1 MKVALVRLSA
11 IGDCTLVLPVVR
23 ALLRQKPELELY
35 WIIGKAA
42 YSLLKDSAHPRLH
55 YIPIDKPK
63 SFSDYRKLK
72 KQLAEHSFDAVLAM
86 QASARANLMYPL
98 MRSPRKIG
106 FDKTRARDWQWLFTN
121 ERIDFSD
128 EHLHDSFKRFAELL
142 IQKKL
147 EVRTDDWLITLSHDN
162 ASAIATMSLPE
173 NYVVINPAA
182 SKLERCWS
190 TANKVQLI
198 QQIKERYQLPVVLT
212 GGPDKLDHELAQQIE
227 SRVDVINCV
236 GKTNL
241 QQLAVILHKAT
252 VCIAP
257 DTGPAHIANGVG
269 TPVIGLY
276 AVAPSK
282 LSGPYLNQ
290 KYTIDKFEQAVKQ
303 LLGKQLNEIGW
314 RTRVHNRQAMD
325 LISVDEVM
333 AKLSLIL
340 KA

>member
-63 SFSDYRKLK
+63 SLSDYRSLK

-98 MRSPRKIG
+98 IRSPRKIG

-142 IQKKL
+142 IQSKL
-147 EVRTDDWLITLSHDN
+147 EVSAEDWVIILPSD
-162 ASAIATMSLPE
+162 AVSSIADLQLPE
-173 NYVVINPAA
+173 RYVAINPAA

-190 TANKVQLI
+190 TANTVQLI
-198 QQIKERYQLPVVLT
+198 QQVRERYQLPIVLT

-227 SRVDVINCV
+227 SRVEVINCV

-252 VCIAP
+252 ACIAP

-269 TPVIGLY
+269 TPVIGFMPLLPVSY
-276 AVAPSK
+276 RGHISIK
-282 LSGPYLNQ
+282 NTLSINLS
-290 KYTIDKFEQAVKQ
+290 
-303 LLGKQLNEIGW
+303 
-314 RTRVHNRQAMD
+314 RQ
-325 LISVDEVM
+325 
-333 AKLSLIL
+333 
-340 KA
+340 

>member
-23 ALLRQKPELELY
+23 ALLRQNPELELH

-42 YSLLKDSAHPRLH
+42 YQLLKNSTHPRLH
-55 YIPIDKPK
+55 YLAIDKPK
-63 SFSDYRKLK
+63 SLSDYRALK
-72 KQLAEHSFDAVLAM
+72 KQLSGIQFDALLAM
-86 QASARANLMYPL
+86 QASARANLTYPL
-98 MRSPRKIG
+98 INCPRKIG

-121 ERIDFSD
+121 EKIDFAD
-128 EHLHDSFKRFAELL
+128 EHLHDSFKRFAERL
-142 IQKKL
+142 IQSKL
-147 EVRTDDWLITLSHDN
+147 EVSSEDWLITLSKE
-162 ASAIATMSLPE
+162 SVESIAELSLPE
-173 NYVVINPAA
+173 KYAVVNPAA

-190 TANKVQLI
+190 VDSYVQLI
-198 QQIKERYQLPVVLT
+198 QRIGEQYQLPVVLT
-212 GGPDKLDHELAQQIE
+212 GGPDQLDRELAEDIQQ
-227 SRVDVINCV
+227 RTDVISCV

-241 QQLAVILHKAT
+241 QQLGAILQKAD

-290 KYTIDKFEQAVKQ
+290 AYTIDKFEQAVNQ
-303 LLGKQLNEIGW
+303 ILGKSLDQISW

-325 LISVDEVM
+325 LIEVNEVM
-333 AKLSLIL
+333 ANIGSIL
-340 KA
+340 K

>member
-23 ALLRQKPELELY
+23 ALLRHKPELELY

-55 YIPIDKPK
+55 YVPIDKPK
-63 SFSDYRKLK
+63 RIADYRALK
-72 KQLAEHSFDAVLAM
+72 KQLSGIQFDAVLAI
-86 QASARANLMYPL
+86 QASARANLIYPL
-98 MRSPRKIG
+98 IRCARKIG
-106 FDKTRARDWQWLFTN
+106 FDKTRARDWQWMFTN
-121 ERIDFSD
+121 EKIDFAD
-128 EHLHDSFKRFAELL
+128 EHLHDSFKRFAEQLT
-142 IQKKL
+142 QSKL
-147 EVRTDDWLITLSHDN
+147 EVTNDDWLIDLSEEAQQSIVELN
-162 ASAIATMSLPE
+162 LPE
-173 NYVVINPAA
+173 NYIVVNPAA

-190 TANKVQLI
+190 TANTVQLI
-198 QQIKERYQLPVVLT
+198 QQIKEHYQLPTVLT
-212 GGPDKLDHELAQQIE
+212 GGPDKLDHELAQEIE
-227 SRVDVINCV
+227 SQVYVINCV

-241 QQLAVILHKAT
+241 QQLAAILQKGK

-290 KYTIDKFEQAVKQ
+290 EYTIDKFESAVQ
-303 LLGKQLNEIGW
+303 QFLGKSIDQAGW

-333 AKLSLIL
+333 AKLSLL
-340 KA
+340 MPE

>member
-23 ALLRQKPELELY
+23 ALLRQRPELELY

-63 SFSDYRKLK
+63 SLSDYRSLK

-98 MRSPRKIG
+98 IRCPRKIG

-121 ERIDFSD
+121 ERIEFCD
-128 EHLHDSFKRFAELL
+128 EHLHDSFKRFAEQLT
-142 IQKKL
+142 QDKL
-147 EVRTDDWLITLSHDN
+147 EVSADDWLITFSHD
-162 ASAIATMSLPE
+162 SANSIANMSLPE
-173 NYVVINPAA
+173 KYVVINPAA

-190 TANKVQLI
+190 TANAVQLI
-198 QQIKERYQLPVVLT
+198 QQIEERYQLPVVLS
-212 GGPDKLDHELAQQIE
+212 GGPDKLDHELAHQIE
-227 SRVDVINCV
+227 SQVDVINCV

-241 QQLAVILHKAT
+241 QQLAAILHKAT

-290 KYTIDKFEQAVKQ
+290 EYTIDKFEQAVKQ

-325 LISVDEVM
+325 LIGVDEVM

-340 KA
+340 KT

>member
-35 WIIGKAA
+35 WIIGKVAH
-42 YSLLKDSAHPRLH
+42 SLLKDSTHPRLH
-55 YIPIDKPK
+55 YIPIDKPR
-63 SFSDYRKLK
+63 SFSDYRNLK
-72 KQLAEHSFDAVLAM
+72 KQLAKQNFDAVLAM
-86 QASARANLMYPL
+86 QASARANLIYPL
-98 MRSPRKIG
+98 IRCARKIG

-121 ERIDFSD
+121 ERIEFSD
-128 EHLHDSFKRFAELL
+128 EHLHDSFKRFGEQLT
-142 IQKKL
+142 KSKL
-147 EVRTDDWLITLSHDN
+147 EVSTDDWSLTLPSDAVSSITDLHV
-162 ASAIATMSLPE
+162 PE
-173 NYVVINPAA
+173 SYVVINPAA

-190 TANKVQLI
+190 TTNTVQLI
-198 QQIKERYQLPVVLT
+198 KQIKERYQLPVVLT
-212 GGPDKLDHELAQQIE
+212 GGPDTLDYALAQEIE
-227 SRVDVINCV
+227 SQVEVINYV

-241 QQLAVILHKAT
+241 QQLAAVLQKAK

-290 KYTIDKFEQAVKQ
+290 EYTIDKFEPAVKQ
-303 LLGKQLNEIGW
+303 FLGKRIDQVGW
-314 RTRVHNRQAMD
+314 RKRVHNRQAMD

-333 AKLSLIL
+333 AKLNLL
-340 KA
+340 MPE